1 MATLSANG
9 KRIGRPPKVVEAQ
22 PSAQEIAVAK
32 ALIHTKARYD
42 AAGQGRRMA
51 GWNPTST
58 GPNTAIKGLQTIR
71 NRSRDASRNDWAGES
86 TVETWTTNL
95 VGIGITPRFRRIE
108 NRERRAEINDLL
120 SDFVAECDAD
130 GVLNLYGM
138 QTLAVRTWFDGG
150 EAFIR
155 RRYRPTGYGLAVPLQ
170 LQLLEPEM
178 VPLLDA
184 DTYQG
189 LPVNNRIRSGIE
201 FDRRGRRVAYW
212 FYKEHPGDPSATFTG
227 TADELV
233 RVLAEDVIHLFEP
246 KRPGQLRG
254 VSLMAPVLARL
265 RNTGDYEDA
274 VLERQKLANLWVG
287 FISRS
292 LPTLDPSDPNV
303 NALSGLIGDSA
314 PLAPLAPGLIQEL
327 EDGQTFN
334 FANPPEAGT
343 VYSDYLRTT
352 GLGTAAGAGLPY
364 ELMSGDIRGVS
375 DRTLR
380 VIINDFRRH
389 AEQRQWQIVIPQ
401 MCQRVIEWFAE
412 ASLLVGK
419 IAVGEFDSVKRVEHA
434 PHGWAYLHPVQDVQ
448 GKAMEVTNGFRSRS
462 SVIGERGDDPDLVD
476 EEREADMAREKK
488 LGLPTAGVE
497 ALPEEDED
505 ADDIPGNEYS
515 APPKPGSSGA

>member
-9 KRIGRPPKVVEAQ
+9 KRIGRPPKLVEPQ
-22 PSAQEIAVAK
+22 PTAQEIAVAK
-32 ALIHTKARYD
+32 ALIHVQNRYD
-42 AAGQGRRMA
+42 AGGHGRRMA

-58 GPNTAIKGLQTIR
+58 GPNQAIQGLQTIR
-71 NRSRDASRNDWAGES
+71 NRARDSVRNDWAGES

-95 VGIGITPRFRRIE
+95 IGIGITPRFRRIE
-108 NRERRAEINDLL
+108 DQERRAEVNDLL
-120 SDFVAECDAD
+120 SDFAAECDAD
-130 GVLNLYGM
+130 GVLNLYGL
-138 QTLAVRTWFDGG
+138 QTLGVRTWLDGG

-155 RRYRPTGYGLAVPLQ
+155 RRYRPFSYGLAVPMQ
-170 LQLLEPEM
+170 IQMLEPEM

-189 LPVNNRIRSGIE
+189 LPANNRIRSGIE
-201 FDRRGRRVAYW
+201 FDKRGRRVAYW
-212 FYKEHPGDPSATFTG
+212 FYKNHPGEAQVSFSAT
-227 TADELV
+227 ADQLV
-233 RVLAEDVIHLFEP
+233 RVLAEDVVHLFEP

-303 NALSGLIGDSA
+303 AALTGLVGDSE

-380 VIINDFRRH
+380 VVINDFRRH
-389 AEQRQWQIVIPQ
+389 AEQRQWQIIIPQ

-412 ASLLVGK
+412 AAVLVGK
-419 IAVGEFDSVKRVEHA
+419 IAVSEFDSVKRVEHA

-448 GKAMEVTNGFRSRS
+448 GKKMEVESGFRSRS

-476 EEREADMAREKK
+476 EEREADKARETR
-488 LGLPTAGVE
+488 LGLPTLGVAE
-497 ALPEEDED
+497 PVDETD
-505 ADDIPGNEYS
+505 ADDIPPGEYS
-515 APPKPGSSGA
+515 APPKPAGAT